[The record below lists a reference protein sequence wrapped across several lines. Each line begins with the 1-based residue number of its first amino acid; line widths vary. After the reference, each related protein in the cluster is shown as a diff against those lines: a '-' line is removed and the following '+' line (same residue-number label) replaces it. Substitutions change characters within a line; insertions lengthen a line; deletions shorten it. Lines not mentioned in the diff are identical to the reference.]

1 MTYKVGP
8 KGQVVL
14 PKALRDELGIRPGDE
29 VQVERHEDALIVR
42 RVPMSFRSLR
52 GMLKDPDRPGSLIAE
67 FEAQRRA
74 DRELEVLKDARFDA
88 QRP

>member
-29 VQVERHEDALIVR
+29 VEVERRGDGLLVQRAAPRSRVYGALADTDVDLLADLRAERQAETERDAR
-42 RVPMSFRSLR
+42 
-52 GMLKDPDRPGSLIAE
+52 
-67 FEAQRRA
+67 RRA
-74 DRELEVLKDARFDA
+74 
-88 QRP
+88 

>member
-29 VQVERHEDALIVR
+29 VEVERRGDALLVQRVAPRSRVYGALAGTDVDLLADLRAERQTETERDGR
-42 RVPMSFRSLR
+42 RLT
-52 GMLKDPDRPGSLIAE
+52 
-67 FEAQRRA
+67 
-74 DRELEVLKDARFDA
+74 
-88 QRP
+88 